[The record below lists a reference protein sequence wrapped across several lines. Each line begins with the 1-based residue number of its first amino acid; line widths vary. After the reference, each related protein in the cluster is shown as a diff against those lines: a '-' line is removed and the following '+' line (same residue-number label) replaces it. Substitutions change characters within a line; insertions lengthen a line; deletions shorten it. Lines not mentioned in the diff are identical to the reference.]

1 MSQTAFL
8 FPGQGS
14 QYVGMGQ
21 DLYETYPEAR
31 ATFDQADKVLG
42 FALSDLCFNGP
53 EETLSDTINTQP
65 AIFVISVALLRTL
78 ESNRLQIPGFVAGHS
93 LGEYSALVAAGAM
106 GFAAGL
112 QLVRERGRLMKEAG
126 KRSSG
131 GMAAVL
137 GLETEV
143 VNEVCRQAREETGG
157 VIQVA
162 NYNSPGQIVIS
173 GDFRTR
179 DIAIELA
186 KAEGARRLVPLAVS
200 IAAHSPL
207 MECVVDEFRQAVK
220 ATEFRKPAVPV
231 VANVS
236 AAPLGSVEAIRE
248 ELVQQ
253 LTSPVRWVGSVQYM
267 IGQGVTEFVEIGP
280 KDVLKK
286 LMRRID
292 RHVQGIALGT
302 MAEVESYVEQAHE
315 VGKSG
320 KSSRGRSKV
329 PG

>member
-1 MSQTAFL
+1 MNKTAFL

-21 DLYETYPEAR
+21 DLYKAHPEAR

-53 EETLSDTINTQP
+53 EETLNDTVNTQP
-65 AIFVISVALLRTL
+65 AIFVTSIALLRAL
-78 ESNRLQIPGFVAGHS
+78 EGKKLQGPGFVAGHS
-93 LGEYSALVAAGAM
+93 LGEYSALFAAGAM
-106 GFAAGL
+106 DFAAGL
-112 QLVRERGRLMKEAG
+112 RLVRERGRLMKEAG
-126 KRSSG
+126 ERSPG

-143 VNEVCRQAREETGG
+143 VDQVCRQAREEAGG

-173 GDFRTR
+173 GDFQAR
-179 DIAIELA
+179 DVAVELA
-186 KAEGARRLVPLAVS
+186 KAEGAKKVVTLAVS

-207 MECVVDEFRQAVK
+207 MACIADEFRRAVE
-220 ATEFRKPAVPV
+220 AVEFRMPMVPV
-231 VANVS
+231 VANVN
-236 AAPLGSVEAIRE
+236 AAPLESVEAIRE

-253 LTSPVRWVGSVQYM
+253 LTSPVRWVESVQYM
-267 IGQGVTEFVEIGP
+267 IGQGVAEFVEVGP
-280 KDVLKK
+280 KDVLTK

-292 RHVQGIALGT
+292 KSVQA
-302 MAEVESYVEQAHE
+302 MS
-315 VGKSG
+315 VGDVTAVG
-320 KSSRGRSKV
+320 SK
-329 PG
+329 PK

>member
-21 DLYETYPEAR
+21 DLYKAHPEAR
-31 ATFDQADKVLG
+31 TTFDQADEVLG

-53 EETLSDTINTQP
+53 EETLNDTINTQP
-65 AIFVISVALLRTL
+65 AIFVTSVALLRAL
-78 ESNRLQIPGFVAGHS
+78 ESNRLQAPGFVAGHS
-93 LGEYSALVAAGAM
+93 LGEYSALVAARAM
-106 GFAAGL
+106 DFAAGL

-126 KRSSG
+126 ERSPG

-137 GLETEV
+137 GLEAEA
-143 VNEVCRQAREETGG
+143 VNEVCRQAGKETGG

-179 DIAIELA
+179 DVAMELA
-186 KAEGARRLVPLAVS
+186 KAEGARRVVPLAVS

-207 MECVVDEFRQAVK
+207 MECIVDEFRQAVE
-220 ATEFRKPAVPV
+220 AIEFRRPTVPV

-236 AAPLGSVEAIRE
+236 AVPLESVEAIRE
-248 ELVQQ
+248 ELVRQ
-253 LTSPVRWVGSVQYM
+253 LTSPVRWMESVRYI

-280 KDVLKK
+280 KDVLTK

-292 RHVQGIALGT
+292 KSVQA
-302 MAEVESYVEQAHE
+302 MS
-315 VGKSG
+315 VGDVTTVKE
-320 KSSRGRSKV
+320 RGGGVLLITK
-329 PG
+329 

>member
-1 MSQTAFL
+1 MSKIAFL

-14 QYVGMGQ
+14 QHVGMGQ

-31 ATFDQADKVLG
+31 ATFDQADEVLG

-53 EETLSDTINTQP
+53 EETLNDTINTQP
-65 AIFVISVALLRTL
+65 AIFVTSVALLRAL
-78 ESNRLQIPGFVAGHS
+78 ESKKLQAPSFVAGHS
-93 LGEYSALVAAGAM
+93 LGEYSALLAAGAM
-106 GFAAGL
+106 DFAAGL

-126 KRSSG
+126 ERSPG

-143 VNEVCRQAREETGG
+143 VDQICRQARKETGG

-179 DIAIELA
+179 DVAIELA
-186 KAEGARRLVPLAVS
+186 KAEGARRVVPLAVS

-207 MECVVDEFRQAVK
+207 MECIADEFRQAVE
-220 ATEFRKPAVPV
+220 AVEFQRSVVPV

-236 AAPLGSVEAIRE
+236 ATPLENIEGIRE
-248 ELVQQ
+248 ELVRQ
-253 LTSPVRWVGSVQYM
+253 LTSSVRWIESVRHM
-267 IGQGVTEFVEIGP
+267 IDQGVKEFVEIGP
-280 KDVLKK
+280 KDVLTK

-292 RHVQGIALGT
+292 KSVQAI
-302 MAEVESYVEQAHE
+302 S
-315 VGKSG
+315 VGDVTAVD
-320 KSSRGRSKV
+320 SKQK
-329 PG
+329 GGDR

>member
-1 MSQTAFL
+1 MNKTAFL

-21 DLYETYPEAR
+21 DLYESHPEAR

-53 EETLSDTINTQP
+53 EETLKDTVNTQP
-65 AIFVISVALLRTL
+65 AIFVTSVALLRAL
-78 ESNRLQIPGFVAGHS
+78 ESRRLQAPGFVAGHS
-93 LGEYSALVAAGAM
+93 LGEYSALAAAGAM
-106 GFAAGL
+106 DFAAGL

-126 KRSSG
+126 ERSPG

-137 GLETEV
+137 GLEAEAV
-143 VNEVCRQAREETGG
+143 DQVCRQARKETGG

-162 NYNSPGQIVIS
+162 NYNSPGQVVIS

-179 DIAIELA
+179 DVAIELA
-186 KAEGARRLVPLAVS
+186 KAEGARRVVPLAVS
-200 IAAHSPL
+200 IAAHSPM
-207 MECVVDEFRQAVK
+207 MECIADEFRQAVE
-220 ATEFRKPAVPV
+220 ATEFRMPTVPV

-236 AAPLGSVEAIRE
+236 AAPLGSVEALRE

-253 LTSPVRWVGSVQYM
+253 LTSPVRWVESVLYM
-267 IGQGVTEFVEIGP
+267 IDQGMTEFVEIGP
-280 KDVLKK
+280 KDVLTK

-292 RHVQGIALGT
+292 KSVQAMSVGDAT
-302 MAEVESYVEQAHE
+302 AVE
-315 VGKSG
+315 
-320 KSSRGRSKV
+320 
-329 PG
+329 

>member
-21 DLYETYPEAR
+21 DLYEAYPEAR
-31 ATFDQADKVLG
+31 AIFDQADDILG
-42 FALSDLCFNGP
+42 LALSELCFSGP
-53 EETLSDTINTQP
+53 EERLSDTINTQP
-65 AIFVISVALLRTL
+65 AIFATSVALLRVL
-78 ESNRLQIPGFVAGHS
+78 ESDKLPVPGFVAGHS
-93 LGEYSALVAAGAM
+93 LGEYSALLAAGAM
-106 GFAAGL
+106 DFAAGL

-126 KRSSG
+126 QRSPG

-143 VNEVCRQAREETGG
+143 VDQVCRRAREETGG

-179 DIAIELA
+179 DVAVELA
-186 KAEGARRLVPLAVS
+186 QAEGAKKVIPLAVS

-207 MECVVDEFRQAVK
+207 MECIVDEFRQAVE
-220 ATEFRKPAVPV
+220 AVEFRRPALPV

-236 AAPLGSVEAIRE
+236 AMPLEGVDAIRE

-253 LTSPVRWVGSVQYM
+253 LTSPVRWIESIQYM
-267 IGQGVTEFVEIGP
+267 VGQGVAEFVEIGP
-280 KDVLKK
+280 KDVLTK

-292 RHVQGIALGT
+292 KSVQA
-302 MAEVESYVEQAHE
+302 M
-315 VGKSG
+315 SG
-320 KSSRGRSKV
+320 EDVRK
-329 PG
+329 

>member
-1 MSQTAFL
+1 MSKIAFL

-21 DLYETYPEAR
+21 DLYEAHPETR
-31 ATFDQADKVLG
+31 AIFDQADTILG
-42 FALSDLCFNGP
+42 FALSDLCFSGP
-53 EETLSDTINTQP
+53 EETLNDTINTQP
-65 AIFVISVALLRTL
+65 AIFVTSVALLRAL
-78 ESNRLQIPGFVAGHS
+78 ESNMSRTPGFVAGHS

-106 GFAAGL
+106 DLAAGL

-126 KRSSG
+126 ERSPG

-137 GLETEV
+137 GLETET
-143 VNEVCRQAREETGG
+143 VNEVCRQARKETGG

-179 DIAIELA
+179 DVAIELA
-186 KAEGARRLVPLAVS
+186 KAEGARRVVPLAVS

-207 MECVVDEFRQAVK
+207 MECIADEFRQAVE
-220 ATEFRKPAVPV
+220 ATEFRMPTVPV

-236 AAPLGSVEAIRE
+236 AASLGSVEALRE

-253 LTSPVRWVGSVQYM
+253 LTSPVRWVESIQYM
-267 IGQGVTEFVEIGP
+267 IGQGITELVEIGP

-292 RHVQGIALGT
+292 KSVQAMSGYS
-302 MAEVESYVEQAHE
+302 EVRSLTES
-315 VGKSG
+315 
-320 KSSRGRSKV
+320 R
-329 PG
+329 

>member
-1 MSQTAFL
+1 VSWTAFL

-21 DLYETYPEAR
+21 DLYETYPEVQAIL
-31 ATFDQADKVLG
+31 DQADEVLG

-53 EETLSDTINTQP
+53 EEALNDTINTQP
-65 AIFVISVALLRTL
+65 AIFVTSIALLRAL
-78 ESNRLQIPGFVAGHS
+78 ESNKSQPPGFAAGHS
-93 LGEYSALVAAGAM
+93 LGEYSALAAAGAM
-106 GFAAGL
+106 DFAAGL

-126 KRSSG
+126 ERSPG

-143 VNEVCRQAREETGG
+143 VDQICRQAREETGG

-173 GDFRTR
+173 GDFRAR
-179 DIAIELA
+179 DVAVELA
-186 KAEGARRLVPLAVS
+186 KAEGARRVVPLAVS

-207 MECVVDEFRQAVK
+207 MGCIVDEFRQAVE
-220 ATEFRKPAVPV
+220 AVEFRRPTVPV

-236 AAPLGSVEAIRE
+236 AMPLESIEAIRE
-248 ELVQQ
+248 ELVRQ
-253 LTSPVRWVGSVQYM
+253 LTSPVRWVESVRYM
-267 IGQGVTEFVEIGP
+267 IGRGVTEFVEIGP
-280 KDVLKK
+280 KDVLTK

-292 RHVQGIALGT
+292 KSVQATSVGGVTA
-302 MAEVESYVEQAHE
+302 VESKQGEE
-315 VGKSG
+315 T
-320 KSSRGRSKV
+320 
-329 PG
+329 

>member
-1 MSQTAFL
+1 MSPTAFL

-21 DLYETYPEAR
+21 DLYEAHPEAK
-31 ATFDQADKVLG
+31 AIFDQADEVLG

-53 EETLSDTINTQP
+53 EETLNDTINTQP
-65 AIFVISVALLRTL
+65 AIFVTSVALLRVL
-78 ESNRLQIPGFVAGHS
+78 ESDRLRASGFVGGHS

-106 GFAAGL
+106 DFAAGL

-126 KRSSG
+126 ERSPG
-131 GMAAVL
+131 GMAAIL
-137 GLETEV
+137 GLEAGA
-143 VNEVCRQAREETGG
+143 VNKVCRQAGEETGG
-157 VIQVA
+157 IIQVA

-179 DIAIELA
+179 DAAIELA
-186 KAEGARRLVPLAVS
+186 KAEGAKRVVPLAVS

-207 MECVVDEFRQAVK
+207 MECITEEFRQAVE
-220 ATEFRKPAVPV
+220 ATEFWRPTVPV

-236 AAPLGSVEAIRE
+236 AAPLESIKAIQE

-253 LTSPVRWVGSVQYM
+253 LTSPVRWIESVWYM
-267 IGQGVTEFVEIGP
+267 IGQGATEFVEIGP
-280 KDVLKK
+280 KDVLTK

-292 RHVQGIALGT
+292 KSVRAMT
-302 MAEVESYVEQAHE
+302 
-315 VGKSG
+315 VGDVRKLPFSL
-320 KSSRGRSKV
+320 S
-329 PG
+329 

>member
-1 MSQTAFL
+1 MIQTAFL

-21 DLYETYPEAR
+21 GLSEAYPEAG
-31 ATFDQADKVLG
+31 ATFDQADTVLG
-42 FALSDLCFNGP
+42 FALSDLCFKGP
-53 EETLSDTINTQP
+53 EEALNDTINTQP
-65 AIFVISVALLRTL
+65 AIFMISVALLRAL
-78 ESNRLQIPGFVAGHS
+78 ESSRLQVPSFVAGHS
-93 LGEYSALVAAGAM
+93 LGEYSALVAAGATD
-106 GFAAGL
+106 FAAGL

-126 KRSSG
+126 ERSPG

-137 GLETEV
+137 GLEAEV
-143 VNEVCRQAREETGG
+143 VDQVCRQAREETGG
-157 VIQVA
+157 IIQVA

-179 DIAIELA
+179 DVAIELA
-186 KAEGARRLVPLAVS
+186 KAEGAKRVVPLAVS

-207 MECVVDEFRQAVK
+207 MECITDEFRQAVE
-220 ATEFRKPAVPV
+220 ATEFRMPTLPV

-236 AAPLGSVEAIRE
+236 AASLESVEAIRE

-253 LTSPVRWVGSVQYM
+253 LTSPVRWVESVRYM

-292 RHVQGIALGT
+292 KSVQATSVGDVTA
-302 MAEVESYVEQAHE
+302 ADSKQNKEEKDESE
-315 VGKSG
+315 
-320 KSSRGRSKV
+320 
-329 PG
+329 

>member
-21 DLYETYPEAR
+21 DLYEAYPEAR
-31 ATFDQADKVLG
+31 GIFDQADKVLG
-42 FALSDLCFNGP
+42 FALSDLCFKGP
-53 EETLSDTINTQP
+53 EETLNDTINTQP
-65 AIFVISVALLRTL
+65 AIFVTSVALLRAL
-78 ESNRLQIPGFVAGHS
+78 ESHRLQVPGFVAGHS

-106 GFAAGL
+106 DFAAGL

-126 KRSSG
+126 ERSPG

-137 GLETEV
+137 GLEAEV
-143 VNEVCRQAREETGG
+143 VDQVCRQARKETGG

-179 DIAIELA
+179 DVAIELA
-186 KAEGARRLVPLAVS
+186 KAEGARRVVPLAVS

-207 MECVVDEFRQAVK
+207 MECIADEFRQAVE
-220 ATEFRKPAVPV
+220 AVESRRPAVPV

-236 AAPLGSVEAIRE
+236 AAPLENIEAIRE

-253 LTSPVRWVGSVQYM
+253 LTSPVRWVESVQYM

-292 RHVQGIALGT
+292 KSVQATSVGDVA
-302 MAEVESYVEQAHE
+302 AVESKHKE
-315 VGKSG
+315 GKDEST
-320 KSSRGRSKV
+320 K
-329 PG
+329 

>member
-21 DLYETYPEAR
+21 DLSEAYPEAR

-53 EETLSDTINTQP
+53 EEALNDTINTQP
-65 AIFVISVALLRTL
+65 AIFVISVALLRAL
-78 ESNRLQIPGFVAGHS
+78 ESSRLQASSFVAGHS

-106 GFAAGL
+106 DFAAGL

-126 KRSSG
+126 ERSPG

-143 VNEVCRQAREETGG
+143 VDQVCRQAREETGG

-179 DIAIELA
+179 DVAIELA
-186 KAEGARRLVPLAVS
+186 KAEGAKRVVPLAVS

-207 MECVVDEFRQAVK
+207 MECIADEFRQAVE
-220 ATEFRKPAVPV
+220 ATEFRMPTVPV

-236 AAPLGSVEAIRE
+236 AAPLESVQAIRE

-253 LTSPVRWVGSVQYM
+253 LTSPVRWVESVRYM

-292 RHVQGIALGT
+292 KSVQA
-302 MAEVESYVEQAHE
+302 MS
-315 VGKSG
+315 VGDVTAAD
-320 KSSRGRSKV
+320 SKQK
-329 PG
+329 

>member
-21 DLYETYPEAR
+21 DLSEAYPEAR
-31 ATFDQADKVLG
+31 TIFDQADKVLG

-53 EETLSDTINTQP
+53 EEALNDTINTQP
-65 AIFVISVALLRTL
+65 AIFVISVALLRAL
-78 ESNRLQIPGFVAGHS
+78 ESSRLQAPSFVAGHS
-93 LGEYSALVAAGAM
+93 LGEYLALVAAGAM
-106 GFAAGL
+106 DFAAGL

-126 KRSSG
+126 QRSPG

-137 GLETEV
+137 GLEAEV
-143 VNEVCRQAREETGG
+143 VDQVCRQAREETGG

-179 DIAIELA
+179 DVAIELA
-186 KAEGARRLVPLAVS
+186 KAERAKRVVPLAVS

-207 MECVVDEFRQAVK
+207 MECIVDEFRQAVE
-220 ATEFRKPAVPV
+220 ATEFRMPTVPV

-236 AAPLGSVEAIRE
+236 AASLKSVEAIRE

-253 LTSPVRWVGSVQYM
+253 LTSPVRWVESVRYM

-280 KDVLKK
+280 KDVLTK

-292 RHVQGIALGT
+292 KSVQAT
-302 MAEVESYVEQAHE
+302 S
-315 VGKSG
+315 VGDVTAADG
-320 KSSRGRSKV
+320 KQN
-329 PG
+329 

>member
-21 DLYETYPEAR
+21 DLYEAYPETR
-31 ATFDQADKVLG
+31 AIFDQADDILG
-42 FALSDLCFNGP
+42 LALSELCFNGP
-53 EETLSDTINTQP
+53 EEALNDTINTQP
-65 AIFVISVALLRTL
+65 AIFATSVALLRVL
-78 ESNRLQIPGFVAGHS
+78 ESNKLPVPGFVAGHS
-93 LGEYSALVAAGAM
+93 LGEYSALFAAGAM
-106 GFAAGL
+106 DFAAGL

-126 KRSSG
+126 QRSPG

-137 GLETEV
+137 GLETEIV
-143 VNEVCRQAREETGG
+143 DQVCRQAREETGG

-179 DIAIELA
+179 DVAIELA
-186 KAEGARRLVPLAVS
+186 QAEGAKKVVPLAVS

-207 MECVVDEFRQAVK
+207 MGCIVDEFRQAVE
-220 ATEFRKPAVPV
+220 AVEIRRPALPV

-236 AAPLGSVEAIRE
+236 AMPLEGVDAIRE

-253 LTSPVRWVGSVQYM
+253 LTSPVRWVESVQYM
-267 IGQGVTEFVEIGP
+267 IGQGVAEFVEIGP
-280 KDVLKK
+280 KDVLTK

-292 RHVQGIALGT
+292 RSVQA
-302 MAEVESYVEQAHE
+302 MSVEDVATVDSKHKE
-315 VGKSG
+315 GKDEP
-320 KSSRGRSKV
+320 K
-329 PG
+329 

>member
-14 QYVGMGQ
+14 QYVGMGRN
-21 DLYETYPEAR
+21 LYEAYPEAR
-31 ATFDQADKVLG
+31 TTFDQANEVLG

-53 EETLSDTINTQP
+53 EETLNDTINTQP
-65 AIFVISVALLRTL
+65 AIFVTSVALLKVL
-78 ESNRLQIPGFVAGHS
+78 ESNRLQAPGFVAGHS
-93 LGEYSALVAAGAM
+93 LGEYSALAAAGAM
-106 GFAAGL
+106 DFAAGL

-126 KRSSG
+126 ERSPG

-137 GLETEV
+137 GLEAEAV
-143 VNEVCRQAREETGG
+143 DEVCRQAREETGG

-179 DIAIELA
+179 DVAIELA
-186 KAEGARRLVPLAVS
+186 KAAGARRVVPLAVS

-207 MECVVDEFRQAVK
+207 MECIADEFRQAVE
-220 ATEFRKPAVPV
+220 ATEFRRPTVPV

-236 AAPLGSVEAIRE
+236 AAPLESVEALRE

-253 LTSPVRWVGSVQYM
+253 LTSPVRWVESIRYM
-267 IGQGVTEFVEIGP
+267 TGQGVTKFVEIGP
-280 KDVLKK
+280 KDVLTR
-286 LMRRID
+286 LMKRID
-292 RHVQGIALGT
+292 KSVPAMSVGDVTGVKSLT
-302 MAEVESYVEQAHE
+302 ES
-315 VGKSG
+315 
-320 KSSRGRSKV
+320 R
-329 PG
+329 

>member
-1 MSQTAFL
+1 MSHTAFL

-21 DLYETYPEAR
+21 DLYEAYPEAR
-31 ATFDQADKVLG
+31 AIFDQADDILG
-42 FALSDLCFNGP
+42 LALSELCFNGP
-53 EETLSDTINTQP
+53 EERLSDTINTQP
-65 AIFVISVALLRTL
+65 AIFATSVALLKALT
-78 ESNRLQIPGFVAGHS
+78 SNKLPVPGFVAGHS
-93 LGEYSALVAAGAM
+93 LGEYSALLAAGAM
-106 GFAAGL
+106 DFVSGL

-126 KRSSG
+126 QRSPG

-143 VNEVCRQAREETGG
+143 VDQVCRQAREETGG

-179 DIAIELA
+179 DVAVELA
-186 KAEGARRLVPLAVS
+186 QAEGAKKVVPLAVS

-207 MECVVDEFRQAVK
+207 MRCIADEFRQAVE
-220 ATEFRKPAVPV
+220 AVEFRSPAVPV

-236 AAPLGSVEAIRE
+236 ATPLEGVDAIRE

-253 LTSPVRWVGSVQYM
+253 LTSPVRWVESVQYM
-267 IGQGVTEFVEIGP
+267 IGQGVAEFVEIGP
-280 KDVLKK
+280 KDVLTK

-292 RHVQGIALGT
+292 RSVQA
-302 MAEVESYVEQAHE
+302 MSVEDVATVDSKHKE
-315 VGKSG
+315 GKDEP
-320 KSSRGRSKV
+320 K
-329 PG
+329 

>member
-21 DLYETYPEAR
+21 NLSEAYPEAR
-31 ATFDQADKVLG
+31 KTFDQADKVLG

-53 EETLSDTINTQP
+53 EEALNDTINTQP
-65 AIFVISVALLRTL
+65 AIFVTSVALLRAL
-78 ESNRLQIPGFVAGHS
+78 EGSRLQAPSFVAGHS

-106 GFAAGL
+106 DFAAGL

-126 KRSSG
+126 QRSPG

-143 VNEVCRQAREETGG
+143 VDQVCRQAREETGG

-179 DIAIELA
+179 DVAIELA
-186 KAEGARRLVPLAVS
+186 KAEGAKRVVPLAVS

-207 MECVVDEFRQAVK
+207 MECIADEFRQAVE
-220 ATEFRKPAVPV
+220 AVEFRRSAVPV

-236 AAPLGSVEAIRE
+236 AAPLESVQAIRE

-253 LTSPVRWVGSVQYM
+253 LTSPVRWVESVRYM

-280 KDVLKK
+280 KDVLTK

-292 RHVQGIALGT
+292 KSVQA
-302 MAEVESYVEQAHE
+302 MS
-315 VGKSG
+315 VGDVTASD
-320 KSSRGRSKV
+320 SKQK
-329 PG
+329 

>member
-21 DLYETYPEAR
+21 DLSEAYPEVR
-31 ATFDQADKVLG
+31 AIFDQADKVMG

-53 EETLSDTINTQP
+53 EEALNDTINTQP
-65 AIFVISVALLRTL
+65 AIFVISVALLRAL
-78 ESNRLQIPGFVAGHS
+78 ESSRLQAPSFVAGHS
-93 LGEYSALVAAGAM
+93 LGEYLALVAAGAM
-106 GFAAGL
+106 DFAAGL

-126 KRSSG
+126 QRSPG

-137 GLETEV
+137 GLEAEV
-143 VNEVCRQAREETGG
+143 VDQVCRQAREETGG

-179 DIAIELA
+179 GVAIELA
-186 KAEGARRLVPLAVS
+186 KAERAKRVVPLAVS

-207 MECVVDEFRQAVK
+207 MECIVDEFRQAVE
-220 ATEFRKPAVPV
+220 ATEFRMPTVPV

-236 AAPLGSVEAIRE
+236 AASLKSVEAIRE

-253 LTSPVRWVGSVQYM
+253 LTSPVRWVESVRYM

-280 KDVLKK
+280 KDVLTK

-292 RHVQGIALGT
+292 KSVQAT
-302 MAEVESYVEQAHE
+302 S
-315 VGKSG
+315 VGDVTAADG
-320 KSSRGRSKV
+320 KQN
-329 PG
+329 

>member
-1 MSQTAFL
+1 M
-8 FPGQGS
+8 
-14 QYVGMGQ
+14 
-21 DLYETYPEAR
+21 D
-31 ATFDQADKVLG
+31 
-42 FALSDLCFNGP
+42 
-53 EETLSDTINTQP
+53 
-65 AIFVISVALLRTL
+65 
-78 ESNRLQIPGFVAGHS
+78 
-93 LGEYSALVAAGAM
+93 
-106 GFAAGL
+106 FAAGL

-126 KRSSG
+126 ERSPG

-137 GLETEV
+137 GLETEAV
-143 VNEVCRQAREETGG
+143 DEICRRAGEETGG

-179 DIAIELA
+179 DVAIELA
-186 KAEGARRLVPLAVS
+186 KAEGAKRVVPLAVS

-207 MECVVDEFRQAVK
+207 MECIADEFRQAVE
-220 ATEFRKPAVPV
+220 ATEFRMPTVPV

-236 AAPLGSVEAIRE
+236 AASLESVEAIRE

-253 LTSPVRWVGSVQYM
+253 LTSPVRWVESVRYM

-292 RHVQGIALGT
+292 KSVQA
-302 MAEVESYVEQAHE
+302 MS
-315 VGKSG
+315 VGDVTAAD
-320 KSSRGRSKV
+320 SKQE
-329 PG
+329 

>member
-21 DLYETYPEAR
+21 DLSEAYPEAR
-31 ATFDQADKVLG
+31 TIFDQADRVLG

-53 EETLSDTINTQP
+53 EEALNDTINTQP
-65 AIFVISVALLRTL
+65 AIFVISVALLRSL
-78 ESNRLQIPGFVAGHS
+78 ESSRLQAPSFVAGHS

-106 GFAAGL
+106 DFAAGL

-126 KRSSG
+126 QRSPG

-137 GLETEV
+137 GLEAEV
-143 VNEVCRQAREETGG
+143 VDQVCRQAREETGG

-179 DIAIELA
+179 DVAIELA
-186 KAEGARRLVPLAVS
+186 KAERAKRVVPLAVS

-207 MECVVDEFRQAVK
+207 MECIVDEFRQAVE
-220 ATEFRKPAVPV
+220 ATEFRMPTVPV

-236 AAPLGSVEAIRE
+236 AASLKSVEAIRE

-253 LTSPVRWVGSVQYM
+253 LTSPVRWVESVRYM

-280 KDVLKK
+280 KDVLTK

-292 RHVQGIALGT
+292 KSVQAT
-302 MAEVESYVEQAHE
+302 S
-315 VGKSG
+315 VGDVTAADG
-320 KSSRGRSKV
+320 KQN
-329 PG
+329 

>member
-21 DLYETYPEAR
+21 DLSEAYPEAR

-53 EETLSDTINTQP
+53 EEALNDTINTQP
-65 AIFVISVALLRTL
+65 AIFVTSVALLRAL
-78 ESNRLQIPGFVAGHS
+78 EGSRLQAPSFVAGHS

-106 GFAAGL
+106 DFAAGL

-126 KRSSG
+126 ERSPG

-143 VNEVCRQAREETGG
+143 VDQVCRQAREETGG

-179 DIAIELA
+179 DVAIELA
-186 KAEGARRLVPLAVS
+186 KAEGAKRVVPLAVS

-207 MECVVDEFRQAVK
+207 MECITDEFRQAVE
-220 ATEFRKPAVPV
+220 ATEFRMPTVPV

-236 AAPLGSVEAIRE
+236 AAPLESVQAIRE

-253 LTSPVRWVGSVQYM
+253 LTSPVRWVESVRYM

-280 KDVLKK
+280 KDVLTK

-292 RHVQGIALGT
+292 KSVRAMSVGDVTAADSKQKLGG
-302 MAEVESYVEQAHE
+302 E
-315 VGKSG
+315 
-320 KSSRGRSKV
+320 R
-329 PG
+329 